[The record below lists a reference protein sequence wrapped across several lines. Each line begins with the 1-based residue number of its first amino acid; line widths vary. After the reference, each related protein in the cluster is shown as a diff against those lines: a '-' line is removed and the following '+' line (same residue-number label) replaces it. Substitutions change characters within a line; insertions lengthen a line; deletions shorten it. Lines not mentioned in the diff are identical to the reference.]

1 MRSGPETF
9 GPTIENTKNPTQ
21 HHLKAIW
28 QRSTCLLNYL
38 RINSHNSKSR
48 TSLRLA
54 GRYPQ
59 AEKPTAQTA
68 HLFFLPSLNS
78 NAQKIKELFFANAP
92 KKYFEG

>member
-68 HLFFLPSLNS
+68 HLFFFAI
-78 NAQKIKELFFANAP
+78 AQFQRSKNKRAVFCQRTKKIL
-92 KKYFEG
+92 